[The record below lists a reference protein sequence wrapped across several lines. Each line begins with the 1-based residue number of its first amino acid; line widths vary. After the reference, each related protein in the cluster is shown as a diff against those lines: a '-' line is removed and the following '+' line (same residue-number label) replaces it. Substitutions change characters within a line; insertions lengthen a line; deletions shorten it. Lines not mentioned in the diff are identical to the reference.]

1 MYAKSHHLHPAQIRL
16 DGGYGDTVVMS
27 DVLAQGLGLIV
38 RSRDYALLGLTLV
51 QAALSRPPSL
61 SSTHE
66 SSGMVRLLFDCPSIR
81 LLPEGPCVRVII
93 ATHPATDDPPKVG
106 KVRDGLVY
114 ELFGSHVPTPA
125 LTDKDL
131 LDLYLHRGSGDHCT
145 RR

>member
-1 MYAKSHHLHPAQIRL
+1 
-16 DGGYGDTVVMS
+16 MS